1 MATYTINLYNQ
12 SNYTKNYV
20 VFNKPPQLNS
30 SGGDTQIYANAWVSL
45 PNVANNGTEIV
56 STSDSVYAYY
66 GTAPVQLAPGVMV
79 TQGGAT
85 PVNTATQDS
94 LTFIGTEPGAFSAVT
109 SGVADTGAFQ
119 IIANSDFE
127 SNANY
132 VFGMAKMTAVG
143 IPVPVATFT
152 AMPSDTF
159 NVIPVV
165 TFYIAEGKYTPG
177 TIIDVKEASTKAATI
192 DFTGR
197 PQTTATVTQEGDGSF
212 KVAYSA

>member
-12 SNYTKNYV
+12 STFTKNYV
-20 VFNKPPQLNS
+20 VFNKLPQLNT
-30 SGGDTQIYANAWVSL
+30 SGSDPQIFANAWLSL
-45 PNVANNGTEIV
+45 PNVANNGTEMV
-56 STSDSVYAYY
+56 STSDSIYAYY
-66 GTAPVQLAPGVMV
+66 GTAPQQLAPGVMV

-85 PVNTATQDS
+85 PVNTATEDS
-94 LTFIGTEPGAFSAVT
+94 VTFIGAEPGAFSAVT
-109 SGVADTGAFQ
+109 SGEADTGAFQ

-127 SNANY
+127 PTANY
-132 VFGMAKMTAVG
+132 VFGMAKMTAAG

-165 TFYIAEGKYTPG
+165 TFYISEGKYTPG
-177 TIIDVKEASTKAATI
+177 TIIDVKEASTKAAMI

-197 PQTTATVTQEGDGSF
+197 PQTTATVTQGSNGLF
-212 KVAYSA
+212 NVAYS